1 MSTRLFPIFARLEGR
16 RVVVVGGGA
25 VAARKVAAVRES
37 GGVVTVVAPQIG
49 DDLRSLV
56 DRGDIRW
63 VDNPF
68 EDSHLDGAWLVIA
81 ATSDA
86 RVNRHVADAAQSRR
100 VWANVVDDAE
110 LSLFHVPAVVDRSPV
125 LVAISSG
132 GQAPML
138 SRLLREQLE
147 TLLEPHL
154 GALARLVGGLRQR
167 IRVALPDPV
176 ARRRY
181 FDVLLRGTPSRLLR
195 RGQHALA
202 QAEAE
207 RLLERMPAAPVGSVV
222 LVGAGAGDAGLLTL
236 RGLRALNEADV
247 ILHDRLVSPDV
258 LAMARRDAL
267 FVEVGKQAGHHHAS
281 QEHIHGLMLEHA
293 RAGRRVVR
301 LKGGDPFV
309 FGRGGEELQFLRA
322 HGVPYEVVP
331 GVTAAL
337 ACAAH
342 AGIPLTHRG
351 LAQSVRLLTA
361 HCQGDQDRT
370 DWASLA
376 GERQTLAIYMGVA
389 EAARLQ
395 AELIAHGRSPETPV
409 AWIENGGRP
418 GQRVI
423 VGTLGQVAERG
434 EAWRVRS
441 PALLVVGEVAALAR
455 ELWWYGEPPVGEA
468 SGPHV
473 IHAPRRPQERF
484 DEAHRA

>member
-16 RVVVVGGGA
+16 LVVVVGGGA

-37 GGVVTVVAPQIG
+37 GGVVTLVAPQVMG
-49 DDLRSLV
+49 DLRALV
-56 DRGDIRW
+56 ERGDIRW
-63 VDNPF
+63 IEGPF
-68 EDSHLDGAWLVIA
+68 DVSHLEGAWLVIA
-81 ATSDA
+81 ATSDV
-86 RVNRHVADAAQSRR
+86 RVNRRVADAAHSIR

-110 LSLFHVPAVVDRSPV
+110 LSAFHVPAVVDRSPI

-132 GQAPML
+132 GEAPML

-147 TLLEPHL
+147 ALLEPHL

-167 IRVALPDPV
+167 IRAVLPDPV

-181 FDVLLRGTPSRLLR
+181 FDTLLRGTPSRLLR

-207 RLLERMPAAPVGSVV
+207 RLLETIPAAPVGSVV

-247 ILHDRLVSPDV
+247 VLHDHLVSPDV

-267 FVEVGKQAGHHHAS
+267 FVEVGKQAGNHHAT

-293 RAGRRVVR
+293 RAGRCVVR

-309 FGRGGEELQFLRA
+309 FGRGGEELRFLRA
-322 HGVPYEVVP
+322 HYVPYEVVP

-361 HCQGDQDRT
+361 HCQGDRDLT

-376 GERQTLAIYMGVA
+376 DERQTLAIYMGVA

-423 VGTLGQVAERG
+423 VGTLGQVGERG

-468 SGPHV
+468 SGPSI